1 MSSLTVTARSHLTLV
16 IGDPIAHSLSPAMH
30 NAGYSAENLPFVMAA
45 AHVRAEG
52 LPDALRGIRALG
64 VRGLAVTMPHKI
76 SIIPLVDQ
84 LDPVAQAI
92 GAVNTVVNTDGRLV
106 GHNTDWLGIVTPLS
120 RIAPIAGKRVAVLGA
135 GGAALAAVYGCF
147 SQGASVSI
155 FNRTPEKAQSLA
167 ALCGGEVLPLSN
179 SQKLSDFEVIINT
192 TSVGMG
198 DAAGQSPLPAHVL
211 QKHHTVFETIYHPFS
226 TQLVKDAE
234 RVGATIIRGLEMFL
248 EQGLAQFE
256 LHTGVKGPRDEME
269 RILKLALNS

>member
-45 AHVRAEG
+45 AHVSAEG
-52 LPDALRGIRALG
+52 LPDALRGVRALG
-64 VRGLAVTMPHKI
+64 VRGLAVTMPHKV
-76 SIIPLVDQ
+76 SILPLLDH

-92 GAVNTVVNTDGRLV
+92 GAINTVVNTAGTLV
-106 GHNTDWLGIVTPLS
+106 GYNTDYLGIVTPLS
-120 RIAPIAGKRVAVLGA
+120 RITALTGKRVAVLGA

-155 FNRTPEKAQSLA
+155 FNRTPEKAHALA
-167 ALCGGEVLPLSN
+167 SLCGGEVLPLSE
-179 SQKLSDFEVIINT
+179 SEKLSDFEIIINT

-198 DAAGQSPLPAHVL
+198 DAAGQSPVPAHVL

-256 LHTGVKGPRDEME
+256 LHTGVKGPKKAMGRVLISEV
-269 RILKLALNS
+269 NS